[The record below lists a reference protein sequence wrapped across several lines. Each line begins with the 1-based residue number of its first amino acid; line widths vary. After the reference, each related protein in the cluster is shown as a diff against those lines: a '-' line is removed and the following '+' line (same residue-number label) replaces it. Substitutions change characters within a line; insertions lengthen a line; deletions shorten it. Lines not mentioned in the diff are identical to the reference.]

1 MPIEY
6 LHGLLLE
13 DEDLEM
19 IRAHLE
25 ESETIEAI
33 DPEIRG
39 IVARNWPFTFEAA
52 ARGIVAHRGTF
63 PRRLD

>member
-6 LHGLLLE
+6 LHGLLLD

-19 IRAHLE
+19 IRAHIE

-33 DPEIRG
+33 GPEIRA
-39 IVARNWPFTFEAA
+39 IVARNWPHLLSKLPADE
-52 ARGIVAHRGTF
+52 
-63 PRRLD
+63 L